1 MAGGD
6 PSVQPADPCADGAS
20 VPLEAPAPSDPTRSA
35 ADLIA
40 ALARLGLARPGES
53 VALEPLAGG
62 VSSDIWRVDLP
73 SGPVCVKRALARLKV
88 SQVWEAPVERNR
100 FEFLWLQTVATI
112 QPAVVPRLIAD
123 SAADQLFVMAYL
135 APDRHPVWKREL
147 SRGIAE
153 PAFAARVGEALVVIH
168 QATAHHPG
176 MAAQFDTG
184 SFFHAL
190 RLEPYLEA
198 TARRHPDR
206 ADALLGLVRTTA
218 DTRLALV
225 HGDISPKNIL
235 CGPDGPVFLDA
246 ECAWYGD
253 PAFDL
258 AFCLNHLLLK
268 CLWVPEAGP
277 GFLASFEALATAY
290 LSGVQWEAPA
300 SLEARAA
307 ALLPGLLLA
316 RVDGKSPVEY
326 LNTDAQRNPVRRVAR
341 RLLAKPASTLSD
353 IAQAWRTEIAS

>member
-6 PSVQPADPCADGAS
+6 PLAQP
-20 VPLEAPAPSDPTRSA
+20 A
-35 ADLIA
+35 ADLTA
-40 ALARLGLARPGES
+40 ALIRLGVLRAGERIT
-53 VALEPLAGG
+53 LEPLAGG

-100 FEFLWLQTVATI
+100 YEFLWLQTVAAI
-112 QPAVVPRLIAD
+112 SPRWVPALIAD

-135 APDRHPVWKREL
+135 EPGRYPVWKQEL
-147 SRGIAE
+147 SRGVAA
-153 PAFAARVGEALVVIH
+153 PVFAAQVGEALAEIH
-168 QATAHHPG
+168 LATARRPDL
-176 MAAQFDTG
+176 AAQFETDR
-184 SFFHAL
+184 FFHAL

-206 ADALLGLVRTTA
+206 ADALHALVRTTA
-218 DTRLALV
+218 GTHLTLV

-235 CGPDGPVFLDA
+235 CGPEGPVFLDA

-268 CLWVPEAGP
+268 CLWVPEAAP
-277 GFLASFEALATAY
+277 HFLDCFHTLSTAY
-290 LSGVQWEAPA
+290 LARVQWEPA
-300 SLEARAA
+300 ADLEARAA

-326 LNTDAQRNPVRRVAR
+326 LTTDTQREPVRRVAR
-341 RLLAKPASTLSD
+341 QLLGAPVRQLS
-353 IAQAWRTEIAS
+353 ALAHAWRTEISS

>member
-1 MAGGD
+1 MAE
-6 PSVQPADPCADGAS
+6 PN
-20 VPLEAPAPSDPTRSA
+20 A
-35 ADLIA
+35 AIVDSLH
-40 ALARLGLARPGES
+40 RLGLLAAGDP

-62 VSSDIWRVDLP
+62 VSSDIWRVRLA
-73 SGPVCVKRALARLKV
+73 SGDVCVKRALPRLKV

-100 FEFLWLQTVATI
+100 FEWLWLQTVAQFNPKI
-112 QPAVVPRLIAD
+112 VPGLIAD
-123 SAADQLFVMAYL
+123 SPKDQLFVMEYL
-135 APDRHPVWKREL
+135 DPARHPVWKAEL
-147 SRGIAE
+147 QHGRAD
-153 PAFAARVGEALVVIH
+153 PLFAARVGEAIADIH
-168 QATAHHPG
+168 AKTADRSDLAERFAT
-176 MAAQFDTG
+176 D

-206 ADALLGLVRTTA
+206 ADDLLSLIHITGS
-218 DTRLALV
+218 TRRVLV

-235 CGPDGPVFLDA
+235 VGPSGPIFLDA

-268 CLWVPEAGP
+268 CLWVPSVSP
-277 GFLASFEALATAY
+277 RYLACFQAMASAY
-290 LSGVQWEAPA
+290 LAHVSWEHRDA
-300 SLEARAA
+300 LEARVA

-326 LNTDAQRNPVRRVAR
+326 LTHEVQREIVRRVAR
-341 RLLAKPASTLSD
+341 RLLAAPVARLSD
-353 IAQAWRTEIAS
+353 IAQAWNMEIPL